1 MKRLRLSLLALFVL
15 IGSSAMWAHDFEVD
29 GIYYNIISS
38 EDKTVE
44 VTYNSYSGEY
54 TGAVT
59 VPETVT
65 YGEVLYNVTSIGSY
79 AFGGC
84 SGLTS
89 ITLPESLTTI
99 GDEAFYVCHSL
110 TSITIPDGVTSIG
123 NGAFYECSGLTSIT
137 IPEGVTSIGYQAFE
151 FCYGLTSITL
161 PESVTSIGYQAFL
174 GCSGLTSITL
184 PESLTTIG
192 DEVFN
197 SCSGLT
203 SITIPDGVTSIGYG
217 AFKYCSGLT
226 SITLPEGLTTIGKYA
241 FWDCLGLTSIAIPE
255 SVDSIG
261 SSAFRNCSG
270 LTSIVVEE
278 GNGHYDSRNN
288 CNAIIE
294 TETNTL
300 IAGCKN
306 TIIPNGVTSIG
317 EDAFWGCRGLT
328 SIMLPESVTSIG
340 YFAFYNCIALQSV
353 KMLTTTPPAVPEYI
367 FNDCPDTLVI
377 YVPTGAAA
385 NYDVAPWNNY
395 QIVEKSCM
403 EDYAI
408 WASYMRTRPTKPI
421 TLSVQLN
428 NVNAISDYQ
437 FDLTLPKGFSIA
449 MDEDDLE
456 MIYLSTERTT
466 ERKHTYS
473 YNMLSDSLLRVICYS
488 NSTYTFSG
496 TEGEVLTITLDVA
509 ADVADG
515 DYNLM
520 IKNIEM
526 TEPDGTAHKA
536 SDYPCKVTV
545 ISYTPGD
552 VNDDG
557 NFSVTDVRGIVNMVL
572 AAQVPDDNL
581 AGDVNED
588 GVISV
593 TDVRGAVNL
602 VLNPVAPTALLSPKM
617 RAATSTANMLYI
629 EPFTIAPGE
638 EKEVLVMLN
647 NPDDAFSDIQFD
659 LYLPE
664 GIEVVNDNE
673 GYLIGLGS
681 RTDLRNHNRPE
692 AALQRDGAV
701 RVLCYSDKSE
711 TFFGHSGDVIR
722 LTLKAS
728 DTLSPGTYSIGLKN
742 VELARPDMTND
753 RPQAST
759 ASVSVN
765 GYATG
770 IGSLDA
776 EMERGEVYDLNGRRV
791 LQPAKGVYVI
801 NGKKIII
808 K

>member
-1 MKRLRLSLLALFVL
+1 
-15 IGSSAMWAHDFEVD
+15 
-29 GIYYNIISS
+29 
-38 EDKTVE
+38 
-44 VTYNSYSGEY
+44 
-54 TGAVT
+54 
-59 VPETVT
+59 
-65 YGEVLYNVTSIGSY
+65 
-79 AFGGC
+79 
-84 SGLTS
+84 
-89 ITLPESLTTI
+89 
-99 GDEAFYVCHSL
+99 
-110 TSITIPDGVTSIG
+110 
-123 NGAFYECSGLTSIT
+123 
-137 IPEGVTSIGYQAFE
+137 
-151 FCYGLTSITL
+151 
-161 PESVTSIGYQAFL
+161 
-174 GCSGLTSITL
+174 
-184 PESLTTIG
+184 
-192 DEVFN
+192 
-197 SCSGLT
+197 
-203 SITIPDGVTSIGYG
+203 
-217 AFKYCSGLT
+217 
-226 SITLPEGLTTIGKYA
+226 
-241 FWDCLGLTSIAIPE
+241 
-255 SVDSIG
+255 
-261 SSAFRNCSG
+261 CSG

-317 EDAFWGCRGLT
+317 DDAFSGCSGLTSITIPDGVTSIGRNAFYGCSGLTSITIPDGLTSIGEGAFGFCSSLTSITLPDGLTSIGGGAFSLCRGLTSITIPDGVTSIGNSAFCICSGLTSITIPESVTSIGESAFSECSGLTSIVVEEGNGHYDSRNNCNAIIETETNTLIAGCENTIIPNGVTSIGNSAFGGCRGLT
-328 SIMLPESVTSIG
+328 SITIPDGVTSIGSYAFFDCRGLTSITIPDGVTSIGRNAFYGCSGLTSITIPESVTSIG
-340 YFAFYNCIALQSV
+340 DYVFANCNALQSV
-353 KMLTTTPPAVPEYI
+353 KMLSSTPPAVSEDI
-367 FNDCPDTLVI
+367 FNNCPDTLVI

-385 NYDVAPWNNY
+385 NYDVDPWNNY

-408 WASYMRTRPTKPI
+408 WASDMRTRPTKPI

-437 FDLTLPKGFSIA
+437 FDLALPKGFSIA

-509 ADVADG
+509 TDVADG

-526 TEPDGTAHKA
+526 TEPNGTVHKA

-572 AAQVPDDNL
+572 AAQVPDDNP
-581 AGDVNED
+581 AADVNED

-617 RAATSTANMLYI
+617 RTATPTANMLYI
-629 EPFTIAPGE
+629 DPFTIAPGE
-638 EKEVLVMLN
+638 EKEVWVMLN

-664 GIEVVNDNE
+664 GMEVVNDND

-681 RTDLRNHNRPE
+681 RTDLRTHNRPE
-692 AALQRDGAV
+692 AALQKDGAV
-701 RVLCYSDKSE
+701 RVLCYSDKAE

-728 DTLSPGTYSIGLKN
+728 ETLSPGIYSLGLKN

-753 RPQAST
+753 HLQAST

-791 LQPAKGVYVI
+791 LQPGKGVYI
-801 NGKKIII
+801 LNGKKVII